1 MHLADETSTAKPA
14 VVWSLVGVWGD
25 GQPARKVALG
35 ASQCVVGRLEDADLR
50 LDFGGVSKR
59 HSCLRLVA
67 DQLYVKDLGST
78 NGTFVNGRRIA
89 EETLLQPGDI
99 VQFANAPFHVSRDA
113 LIEPQCTQAE
123 QIVDH
128 AMALLQF
135 DRLMSQRA
143 VTPHFQPIVTIAER
157 TIVAFEVLARSQVL
171 GLETAQV
178 LFETA
183 SLVQQEV
190 ELSRL
195 LREEAL
201 RIGLSNPRIPELF
214 LNTHPAE
221 AEDDRLI
228 PSLRDLRH
236 AFPHTPMAL
245 EIHEFAVTDLT
256 RMRAIQREL
265 RSLKIKLAYDD
276 FGSGQARLVEL
287 VEVPPD
293 YLKFDR
299 GLIQGICTAPEQR
312 QQMLGTLV
320 RMARDLGIVTLA
332 EGVETAEDSQVCEQ
346 LGFELG
352 QGYFYGRPEAL
363 GNWNRVTNAACPFD
377 SRKA

>member
-1 MHLADETSTAKPA
+1 
-14 VVWSLVGVWGD
+14 
-25 GQPARKVALG
+25 LG
-35 ASQCVVGRLEDADLR
+35 ASQSVVGRLEDGDLR

-59 HSCLRLVA
+59 HSQLRIA
-67 DQLYVKDLGST
+67 DGRLHVKDLDST
-78 NGTFVNGRRIA
+78 NGTFVNGQRIA
-89 EETLLQPGDI
+89 EETSLQPGDV
-99 VQFANAPFHVSRDA
+99 VQFANAPFHVSREA
-113 LIEPQCTQAE
+113 SIQPNRTQAE
-123 QIVDH
+123 PIVDH

-143 VTPHFQPIVTIAER
+143 VTPHFQPIVRIADR
-157 TIVAFEVLARSQVL
+157 AIVAFEVLARSQVL
-171 GLETAQV
+171 GLETADV

-195 LREEAL
+195 LREVAL
-201 RIGLSNPRIPELF
+201 RIGLSNPSIPELF

-221 AEDDRLI
+221 LEDDRLI
-228 PSLRDLRH
+228 RSLQDLRNN
-236 AFPHTPMAL
+236 FPRTPMAL
-245 EIHEFAVTDLT
+245 EIHEFAVTDPT
-256 RMRAIQREL
+256 RMRSIQREL
-265 RSLKIKLAYDD
+265 RALNIRLAYDD

-299 GLIQGICTAPEQR
+299 SLIQGICGAPEQR

-332 EGVETAEDSQVCEQ
+332 EGVETAEDSQVCLQ

-352 QGYFYGRPEAL
+352 QGYAYGRPEAL
-363 GNWNRVTNAACPFD
+363 GKWNREAVAADPLD
-377 SRKA
+377 SRQA